1 MNSMLL
7 AVIVACEIGFW
18 VFLLAGLVARYL
30 LRWRRTSLALL
41 ACAPLVDLVLLVV
54 ATLDL
59 RNGGQ
64 ATTAHGLA
72 AVYIGVSVGFGDRM
86 IDWADQRFAH
96 RFAAGPEPAPKPRYG
111 VAHAAG
117 ERSAWYRHL
126 LAWAVGCALLGLAIL
141 LIGDPGRTEALLHVA
156 ALWTVV
162 LVVDFVI
169 SFSYTISPRRPKGHP
184 S

>member
-1 MNSMLL
+1 MSSMLL
-7 AVIVACEIGFW
+7 GVIVACEIGFW
-18 VFLLAGLVARYL
+18 AFLLAGLVARYL
-30 LRWRRTSLALL
+30 LRWPRTSLTLL

-72 AVYIGVSVGFGDRM
+72 AVYIGVSVGFGGRM
-86 IDWADQRFAH
+86 IDCADERFAH
-96 RFAAGPEPAPKPRYG
+96 RFAAGPKPAPKPRYG
-111 VAHAAG
+111 VAHAAR

-141 LIGDPGRTEALLHVA
+141 LIGDPDRTAALRHVA
-156 ALWTVV
+156 TLWTVV
-162 LVVDFVI
+162 LVIDFAI
-169 SFSYTISPRRPKGHP
+169 SFSYTISPRRPRRHA